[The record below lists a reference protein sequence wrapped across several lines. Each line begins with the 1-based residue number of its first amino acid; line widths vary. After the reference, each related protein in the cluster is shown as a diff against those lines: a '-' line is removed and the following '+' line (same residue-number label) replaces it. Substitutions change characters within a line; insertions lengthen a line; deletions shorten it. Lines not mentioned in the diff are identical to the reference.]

1 MRYATALM
9 LLAPVMLAATPA
21 LAGEEVLYGPAPDW
35 IDTEGAATIDTAAKL
50 ANIRGEP
57 NIIKRRKA
65 TPSLLDL
72 ITEKVSQFSERGRV
86 ESPLQYRTPLVP

>member
-35 IDTEGAATIDTAAKL
+35 IDTEGAAPIDTAAKL
-50 ANIRGEP
+50 PIARIDVQQRIEDGTVT
-57 NIIKRRKA
+57 IYIL
-65 TPSLLDL
+65 SL
-72 ITEKVSQFSERGRV
+72 IHI
-86 ESPLQYRTPLVP
+86 